1 MTLSNSMS
9 PNASESAVN
18 RISQPSPGYPGNS
31 HTNNH
36 VQSHQEL
43 ISPQLENLLTKE
55 PKTGSNSK
63 IYKAGS
69 GSGSPMN
76 SNSNI
81 DKHSHKDKWGSSTGL
96 QILTKLHLKKHDDCE
111 TVYTTS
117 LNDYELLRD
126 IGGVEDISFLYLAK
140 HTPTGKTVT
149 LKLTDLSLSM
159 DYEFIDEVIRTVR
172 NGKLLSHHHILTPYL
187 SFVEEDQLWTVTPP
201 VHAGSIRGLIK
212 DQFSDGLN
220 ENVTATILKDVLKAL
235 LYIHENHMIHNDI
248 RADNILIDI
257 KGEVKLS
264 GFRQL
269 IVLQQ
274 GGRVNKTAFSLVGDN
289 LEWAAPEVI
298 TQNTNYTSSA
308 DIYSIGIT
316 AMELAFGKTPF
327 DNWPPLK
334 ILLCK
339 TSYECPAMKSPKTFS
354 KHFYQ
359 FLQACLA
366 KTPDDRPTVS
376 ECLAHP
382 FIKQAKNSSYLE
394 HAIIRKITKS
404 PLNSTTSPASYTNSR
419 EGSAK
424 SPTGDKYNVDDQF
437 EGLENFVKHH
447 SIERLD
453 G

>member
-1 MTLSNSMS
+1 MQKLDQI
-9 PNASESAVN
+9 A
-18 RISQPSPGYPGNS
+18 
-31 HTNNH
+31 
-36 VQSHQEL
+36 
-43 ISPQLENLLTKE
+43 
-55 PKTGSNSK
+55 
-63 IYKAGS
+63 

-76 SNSNI
+76 SNGNI
-81 DKHSHKDKWGSSTGL
+81 DKHYHKDKWGS
-96 QILTKLHLKKHDDCE
+96 LHLKKHDDSD
-111 TVYTTS
+111 VNYTPTI
-117 LNDYELLRD
+117 NDYELLRD
-126 IGGVEDISFLYLAK
+126 IGGVEDISFLYLAR
-140 HTPTGKTVT
+140 HIPTGKTVT

-172 NGKLLSHHHILTPYL
+172 NGKLLSHNHILTPYL
-187 SFVEEDQLWTVTPP
+187 SFVEEDQLWTVTPA

-212 DQFSDGLN
+212 DQFSDGLS

-235 LYIHENHMIHNDI
+235 SYIHENHMIHNDI
-248 RADNILIDI
+248 RADNILLDI
-257 KGEVKLS
+257 KGEVRLS

-289 LEWAAPEVI
+289 LEWAAPE
-298 TQNTNYTSSA
+298 NTNYTSSA

-327 DNWPPLK
+327 DNWSPLK

-339 TSYECPAMKSPKTFS
+339 TAYECPAMKSPKTFS

-359 FLQACLA
+359 FLQACLS
-366 KTPDDRPTVS
+366 KNPSERPTVA

-394 HAIIRKITKS
+394 HAIIRKITSTFFADIES

-437 EGLENFVKHH
+437 EGLDNFVKYH

-453 G
+453 N